1 MSSSPGLYDSLA
13 LGFAGR
19 RSSPWLIDQAG
30 GVVTYQE
37 LEDRSAA
44 VAAALIG
51 LGVAKGDRVC
61 VHIDK
66 SAAALVAYFG
76 VLRAGAVYLP
86 LNVAYQADEV
96 GYFLGDARPMVAI
109 GRSADDPWFSDV
121 AARAG
126 VPHTFVLDADDT
138 GSWIDLVS
146 GAAPGP
152 LDVDVSGDDPAAI
165 LYTSGTTG
173 RSKGAVITH
182 NNLVANARSL
192 HEVWGFCDDDVL
204 LHALPI
210 FHVHGLF
217 VSLHPSMLS
226 GIPIRLHSRFDAAAV
241 VEDLPNATVF
251 MGVPTMY
258 TRLLATPGFDAA
270 GCSTIRLFTAGS
282 APLLPETFH
291 AVESQTGHKVVER
304 YGMTETGIIT
314 SNLFDGDRKVGTVGP
329 SLPGVEVRIADENDV
344 PVVIGEVGGV
354 QLRGDNVFIG
364 YWQLPEKTASEFTS
378 DGWFRT
384 GDIGSLDDDGFVNL
398 VGRSKDLV
406 ISGGFNVYPKE
417 IEMLIDELPG
427 VVESAVIGVYHAD
440 FGEAVVAL
448 VVADRAVDEQSVI
461 DKLKSELASFKVPK
475 AVRRLD
481 ELPRNAM
488 GKVQK
493 NLLREQYDHLFRG

>member
-1 MSSSPGLYDSLA
+1 MPSSPSLYDSLA
-13 LGFAGR
+13 SAFADR
-19 RSSPWLIDQAG
+19 LTSPWLIEQAG
-30 GVVTYQE
+30 GVITYQD

-44 VAAALIG
+44 VAAALVG
-51 LGVAKGDRVC
+51 LDVAKGDRVC
-61 VHIDK
+61 VHVDK
-66 SAAALVAYFG
+66 SAAALVTYFG

-96 GYFLGDARPMVAI
+96 GYFLGDAKPAVAI
-109 GRSADDPWFSDV
+109 GRSADEPWFSEV
-121 AARAG
+121 ARREG
-126 VPHTFVLDADDT
+126 VPHTFVLDGDDT
-138 GSWIDLVS
+138 GSWVDLVEGS
-146 GAAPGP
+146 DAGP
-152 LDVDVSGDDPAAI
+152 ANVDISGDDPAAI

-182 NNLVANARSL
+182 KNLVANALSL
-192 HEVWGFCDDDVL
+192 HEVWGFRDDDVL

-226 GIPIRLHSRFDAAAV
+226 GIPIRLHTRFDAAAV
-241 VEDLPNATVF
+241 IDDLPNATVF

-258 TRLLATPGFDAA
+258 TRLLATPGFDGA
-270 GCSTIRLFTAGS
+270 GCASIRLFTAGS

-291 AVESQTGHKVVER
+291 AVASQTGHKVVER

-314 SNLFDGDRKVGTVGP
+314 SNLFDGERKVGTVGP
-329 SLPGVEVRIADENDV
+329 SLPGVEVRIADESDE
-344 PVVIGEVGGV
+344 PVAKGEVGGV
-354 QLRGDNVFIG
+354 QLRGDNVFAG
-364 YWQLPEKTASEFTS
+364 YWRMPEKTASEFTA

-384 GDIGSLDDDGFVNL
+384 GDIGSLDDDEFVHL

-417 IEMLIDELPG
+417 VELLIDELPS

-440 FGEAVVAL
+440 FGEAVVA
-448 VVADRAVDEQSVI
+448 VVVGDGIVDEQAVI
-461 DKLKSELASFKVPK
+461 DSLKFELASFKVPK
-475 AVRRLD
+475 AICQLD

-493 NLLREQYDHLFRG
+493 NLLREQFDHLFRD